1 MNDSVVLAEFPGYE
15 LSMDGEVRN
24 YVTERIMTPHIN
36 NVGVVCISLLDEN
49 GRQRQRSLAKLVAE
63 AYLLKPES
71 IYEEFN
77 TPINLDYDRWNCAVD
92 NLAWRPRWFSYQYH
106 QQRDFAIKYYNTTP
120 IRDLE
125 TGIVYHGTWLVCT
138 MFGLLEEHL
147 RRALIMGHKVFPTM
161 QEFDW
166 AHR

>member
-1 MNDSVVLAEFPGYE
+1 MNDSVVFEEFPWYE
-15 LSMDGEVRN
+15 VTTDGQVRN
-24 YVTERIMTPHIN
+24 YVSERIMTPHMNGHGI
-36 NVGVVCISLLDEN
+36 VCISIQDKD
-49 GRQRQRSLAKLVAE
+49 GVQRQRSLAKLVAE
-63 AYLLKPES
+63 AYLPKPES

-106 QQRDFAIKYYNTTP
+106 QQRDFAIKYHNTTP

-125 TGIVYHGTWLVCT
+125 SGIVYYGTWEVCT
-138 MFGLLEEHL
+138 IFGLLEEHL

-166 AHR
+166 ADR